1 MAEAEPMVLKVCI
14 ILVTEVLFFA
24 ALLFGAAGT
33 VRWPAAR
40 VRYRLIPF
48 IW

>member
-1 MAEAEPMVLKVCI
+1 MAETEPMVVKICVS
-14 ILVTEVLFFA
+14 LVTEVLFFS

-33 VRWPAAR
+33 IRWPAAR